1 MQRARE
7 WHYIARMHRRPLLRA
22 ALSLPL
28 LASPAAAQQ
37 RRQAPAPAPATMP
50 SAEDIARAEAH
61 LNAIR
66 TLRARFLQVDQR
78 GMVAEGTLWLQ
89 RPGRMRFEY
98 DPPSPVL
105 IVADGTTVT
114 FQDRQLGQTST
125 VFLGQTPLSI
135 ILAERVRLAGD
146 VTITGGERISGRLE
160 IAMVRTATPREGTL
174 ILAFATE
181 PFALAQWRVIDAQA
195 QEVRVSLSR
204 IERDMPLEARLF
216 RAPQPQ
222 PGQPGGGG

>member
-1 MQRARE
+1 MR
-7 WHYIARMHRRPLLRA
+7 RRPLL
-22 ALSLPL
+22 LLPL
-28 LASPAAAQQ
+28 ALPVAAHAQRAGAPPVGPGPSAAPPPA
-37 RRQAPAPAPATMP
+37 MP
-50 SAEDIARAEAH
+50 SPEDIARVEAY
-61 LNAIR
+61 LNGIR

-78 GMVAEGTLWLQ
+78 GRVAEGTLYLQ

-98 DPPSPVL
+98 DPPSPIL

-114 FQDRQLGQTST
+114 YQDRQLGQITA

-135 ILAERVRLAGD
+135 ILAERVRLSGD
-146 VTITGGERISGRLE
+146 VTVLRGETFGNRQE
-160 IAMVRTATPREGTL
+160 IWLTRTASPREGTL
-174 ILAFATE
+174 ILSFTTD

-204 IERDMPLEARLF
+204 VERDMPLEARLF

>member
-1 MQRARE
+1 
-7 WHYIARMHRRPLLRA
+7 MHAMRRRPLL
-22 ALSLPL
+22 LLPL
-28 LASPAAAQQ
+28 LPAAANAQ
-37 RRQAPAPAPATMP
+37 RAPAPPAAPPPAMP
-50 SAEDIARAEAH
+50 SAEDIARVETY
-61 LNAIR
+61 LNGIR

-78 GMVAEGTLWLQ
+78 GRVAEGTLYLQ

-98 DPPSPVL
+98 DPPSPIL

-114 FQDRQLGQTST
+114 YQDRQLGQITS

-146 VTITGGERISGRLE
+146 VTVLRGEKFGAQSGGGRQE
-160 IAMVRTATPREGTL
+160 IWLTRTASPREGTL
-174 ILAFATE
+174 ILSFATE

-195 QEVRVSLSR
+195 QEVRVTLSR

-216 RAPQPQ
+216 RAPQAQ

>member
-1 MQRARE
+1 
-7 WHYIARMHRRPLLRA
+7 MHRRPLLCA
-22 ALSLPL
+22 ALSLALPT
-28 LASPAAAQQ
+28 APAAAQQ
-37 RRQAPAPAPATMP
+37 RRQAPAPPPAPMP
-50 SAEDIARAEAH
+50 SAEDIARAEAW
-61 LNAIR
+61 LNGIR

-78 GMVAEGTLWLQ
+78 GLVAEGTVWLQ

-135 ILAERVRLAGD
+135 ILAERVRLSGD
-146 VTITGGERISGRLE
+146 VTVTGGERVANRLE
-160 IAMVRTATPREGTL
+160 IAMVRGASPREGTL
-174 ILAFATE
+174 ILSFATD

-216 RAPQPQ
+216 RPPQAQ
-222 PGQPGGGG
+222 PGQGGSGG